1 MADTKKY
8 GWNVQIDGVQYL
20 VEYMKGSIFINGGEA
35 FKLRSL
41 ERTGTLRK
49 DKQLSYTVP
58 LAGKELNLVISA
70 VSGISLIMDGM
81 DLGTYPD
88 GAGANQK
95 APAWIVV
102 FYVLYFI
109 ENISDEL
116 KQEIRNRLATI
127 CYGVEQTQSNCG
139 IYSYEETVKDFIH
152 RYKTQKDKSE
162 SRKKGMIGEL
172 LVHIIL
178 ELEGKYS
185 TASPFFNMEE
195 SSFKKGFDIV
205 LFEEDSKE
213 LWITETKSGEIQK
226 KQKNANSAVSGL
238 INTAKKDLKKR
249 LNSNEKN
256 FG

>member
-81 DLGTYPD
+81 DLETYPD

-109 ENISDEL
+109 E
-116 KQEIRNRLATI
+116 
-127 CYGVEQTQSNCG
+127 YWG
-139 IYSYEETVKDFIH
+139 IMGGAIGGLLLGTAAVVTFMVA
-152 RYKTQKDKSE
+152 KSE
-162 SRKKGMIGEL
+162 KLSTGVK
-172 LVHIIL
+172 LVICIALYVVATAL
-178 ELEGKYS
+178 ELV
-185 TASPFFNMEE
+185 
-195 SSFKKGFDIV
+195 IR
-205 LFEEDSKE
+205 
-213 LWITETKSGEIQK
+213 
-226 KQKNANSAVSGL
+226 SALVGVSG
-238 INTAKKDLKKR
+238 R
-249 LNSNEKN
+249 YR
-256 FG
+256 

>member
-102 FYVLYFI
+102 FYVNVGKLCEDTIMKPDEVIYNKDQNVMIYKKEYPF
-109 ENISDEL
+109 NISTSDTPTGTHRVFIPL
-116 KQEIRNRLATI
+116 NTQGKKTIRMS
-127 CYGVEQTQSNCG
+127 Q
-139 IYSYEETVKDFIH
+139 FP
-152 RYKTQKDKSE
+152 
-162 SRKKGMIGEL
+162 
-172 LVHIIL
+172 LV
-178 ELEGKYS
+178 GG
-185 TASPFFNMEE
+185 N
-195 SSFKKGFDIV
+195 
-205 LFEEDSKE
+205 
-213 LWITETKSGEIQK
+213 
-226 KQKNANSAVSGL
+226 
-238 INTAKKDLKKR
+238 
-249 LNSNEKN
+249 
-256 FG
+256 

>member
-49 DKQLSYTVP
+49 DKQLNYTVP

-70 VSGISLIMDGM
+70 GSGISLIMDGM

-95 APAWIVV
+95 APAWTVV

-109 ENISDEL
+109 D
-116 KQEIRNRLATI
+116 
-127 CYGVEQTQSNCG
+127 YWG
-139 IYSYEETVKDFIH
+139 IMGGAVGGAIGGLLLGTAAVVTFMVA
-152 RYKTQKDKSE
+152 KSE
-162 SRKKGMIGEL
+162 KLSTGVK
-172 LVHIIL
+172 LVICIALYVVATAL
-178 ELEGKYS
+178 ELV
-185 TASPFFNMEE
+185 
-195 SSFKKGFDIV
+195 IR
-205 LFEEDSKE
+205 
-213 LWITETKSGEIQK
+213 
-226 KQKNANSAVSGL
+226 SALVGVSG
-238 INTAKKDLKKR
+238 R
-249 LNSNEKN
+249 YR
-256 FG
+256 

>member
-109 ENISDEL
+109 EYWGIMGGAIGGLLLGTAAVVTFMVAKSMHSIVRCCYCVGAGYKICIS
-116 KQEIRNRLATI
+116 R
-127 CYGVEQTQSNCG
+127 GV
-139 IYSYEETVKDFIH
+139 
-152 RYKTQKDKSE
+152 
-162 SRKKGMIGEL
+162 
-172 LVHIIL
+172 
-178 ELEGKYS
+178 
-185 TASPFFNMEE
+185 
-195 SSFKKGFDIV
+195 
-205 LFEEDSKE
+205 
-213 LWITETKSGEIQK
+213 
-226 KQKNANSAVSGL
+226 
-238 INTAKKDLKKR
+238 
-249 LNSNEKN
+249 
-256 FG
+256 

>member
-109 ENISDEL
+109 EYWVHNFLSSRR
-116 KQEIRNRLATI
+116 QMP
-127 CYGVEQTQSNCG
+127 NCMSHRQM
-139 IYSYEETVKDFIH
+139 SYKFLSYMYTLHPHF
-152 RYKTQKDKSE
+152 
-162 SRKKGMIGEL
+162 
-172 LVHIIL
+172 
-178 ELEGKYS
+178 
-185 TASPFFNMEE
+185 
-195 SSFKKGFDIV
+195 
-205 LFEEDSKE
+205 
-213 LWITETKSGEIQK
+213 
-226 KQKNANSAVSGL
+226 
-238 INTAKKDLKKR
+238 
-249 LNSNEKN
+249 
-256 FG
+256 

>member
-1 MADTKKY
+1 MSRHPKFIKNKMRNNLTEKGELMQWQIQRNMAGMYK
-8 GWNVQIDGVQYL
+8 IDGVQYL

-109 ENISDEL
+109 E
-116 KQEIRNRLATI
+116 
-127 CYGVEQTQSNCG
+127 YWG
-139 IYSYEETVKDFIH
+139 IMGGAIGGLLLGTAAVVTFMVA
-152 RYKTQKDKSE
+152 KSE
-162 SRKKGMIGEL
+162 KLSTGVK
-172 LVHIIL
+172 LVICIALYVVATAL
-178 ELEGKYS
+178 ELV
-185 TASPFFNMEE
+185 
-195 SSFKKGFDIV
+195 IR
-205 LFEEDSKE
+205 
-213 LWITETKSGEIQK
+213 
-226 KQKNANSAVSGL
+226 SALVGVSG
-238 INTAKKDLKKR
+238 R
-249 LNSNEKN
+249 YR
-256 FG
+256 

>member
-88 GAGANQK
+88 G
-95 APAWIVV
+95 VV

-109 ENISDEL
+109 E
-116 KQEIRNRLATI
+116 
-127 CYGVEQTQSNCG
+127 YWG
-139 IYSYEETVKDFIH
+139 IMGGAIGGLLLGTAAVVTFMVA
-152 RYKTQKDKSE
+152 KSE
-162 SRKKGMIGEL
+162 KLSTGVK
-172 LVHIIL
+172 LVICIALYVVATAL
-178 ELEGKYS
+178 ELV
-185 TASPFFNMEE
+185 
-195 SSFKKGFDIV
+195 IR
-205 LFEEDSKE
+205 
-213 LWITETKSGEIQK
+213 
-226 KQKNANSAVSGL
+226 SALAGVSG
-238 INTAKKDLKKR
+238 R
-249 LNSNEKN
+249 YR
-256 FG
+256 

>member
-49 DKQLSYTVP
+49 DKQLNYTVP

-95 APAWIVV
+95 APAWISSILCII
-102 FYVLYFI
+102 FYRILG
-109 ENISDEL
+109 NNGWCH
-116 KQEIRNRLATI
+116 RRLAAR
-127 CYGVEQTQSNCG
+127 NCG
-139 IYSYEETVKDFIH
+139 
-152 RYKTQKDKSE
+152 
-162 SRKKGMIGEL
+162 SRDVYGC
-172 LVHIIL
+172 
-178 ELEGKYS
+178 
-185 TASPFFNMEE
+185 
-195 SSFKKGFDIV
+195 
-205 LFEEDSKE
+205 
-213 LWITETKSGEIQK
+213 
-226 KQKNANSAVSGL
+226 
-238 INTAKKDLKKR
+238 
-249 LNSNEKN
+249 
-256 FG
+256 

>member
-81 DLGTYPD
+81 DLGTYPE
-88 GAGANQK
+88 
-95 APAWIVV
+95 VV

-109 ENISDEL
+109 E
-116 KQEIRNRLATI
+116 
-127 CYGVEQTQSNCG
+127 YWG
-139 IYSYEETVKDFIH
+139 IMGGAIGGLLLGTAAVVTFMVA
-152 RYKTQKDKSE
+152 KSE
-162 SRKKGMIGEL
+162 KLSTGVK
-172 LVHIIL
+172 LVICIALYVVATAL
-178 ELEGKYS
+178 ELV
-185 TASPFFNMEE
+185 
-195 SSFKKGFDIV
+195 IR
-205 LFEEDSKE
+205 
-213 LWITETKSGEIQK
+213 
-226 KQKNANSAVSGL
+226 SALVGVSG
-238 INTAKKDLKKR
+238 R
-249 LNSNEKN
+249 YR
-256 FG
+256 